1 MVDHIVLCTINVL
14 VFACLCFLTLS
25 GFLGLLL
32 SGESCNARM
41 LDVVLFGPEALF
53 AFVCFYALPVR
64 FTGRDFLFF
73 LSGTDY

>member
-1 MVDHIVLCTINVL
+1 MVDHIVLCTIKVL

-32 SGESCNARM
+32 SRERCNARM
-41 LDVVLFGPEALF
+41 LDVVLFGPEAMF

-64 FTGRDFLFF
+64 FTGRDFLCF